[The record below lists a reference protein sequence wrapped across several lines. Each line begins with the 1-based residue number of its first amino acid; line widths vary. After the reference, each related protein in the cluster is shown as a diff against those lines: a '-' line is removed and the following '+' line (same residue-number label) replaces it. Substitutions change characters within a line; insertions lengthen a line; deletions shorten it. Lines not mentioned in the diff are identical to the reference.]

1 MRQRI
6 LLLIIVAFLF
16 AASTASGQFNYEG
29 KNYGI
34 QVDLGL
40 GFTKGIDAEEIFK
53 EVLGKIDM
61 SGGATMRFGVSGK
74 FRVIQ
79 GLYLQPMFQAS
90 FFNGSI
96 DLNGKQAQD
105 NQGNVYNLKEY
116 KWSNTHINFGVIPTY
131 YFRFE
136 NSPIHPFGGLALK
149 LHYYSMGDPDLEYE
163 GGKEKIKD
171 GGDSK
176 FGFGM
181 GFMGGAEF
189 MVNDQVAIPL
199 ILQYDLIFPEYVCGV
214 FLVTTGVTFYF

>member
-74 FRVIQ
+74 FRMIQ
-79 GLYLQPMFQAS
+79 GLYLQPA
-90 FFNGSI
+90 G
-96 DLNGKQAQD
+96 LCP
-105 NQGNVYNLKEY
+105 V
-116 KWSNTHINFGVIPTY
+116 
-131 YFRFE
+131 FR
-136 NSPIHPFGGLALK
+136 GT
-149 LHYYSMGDPDLEYE
+149 GDYQR
-163 GGKEKIKD
+163 G
-171 GGDSK
+171 
-176 FGFGM
+176 
-181 GFMGGAEF
+181 
-189 MVNDQVAIPL
+189 
-199 ILQYDLIFPEYVCGV
+199 
-214 FLVTTGVTFYF
+214 